1 MSLVLTRC
9 SPSCSAVPRP
19 LLGAAGDDGGVE
31 LTADFLASH
40 CFQRA
45 DELGAVAC
53 VGADGREDNL
63 GRAAKPLDRRGEFG
77 RVAVAGQ
84 CCRHRNAES
93 RRLR

>member
-31 LTADFLASH
+31 LTADFLVSH

-53 VGADGREDNL
+53 VGAM
-63 GRAAKPLDRRGEFG
+63 AAKTTSDAR
-77 RVAVAGQ
+77 Q
-84 CCRHRNAES
+84 S
-93 RRLR
+93 RSIVGASSGG